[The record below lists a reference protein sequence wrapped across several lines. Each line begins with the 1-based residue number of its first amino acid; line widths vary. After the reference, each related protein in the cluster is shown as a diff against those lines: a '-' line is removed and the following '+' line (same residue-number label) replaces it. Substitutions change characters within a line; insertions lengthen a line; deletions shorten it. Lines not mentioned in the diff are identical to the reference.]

1 MTETGTAVSAERE
14 LSGHTRIS
22 TQALTSVARAAAAGV
37 FGVAPSSVRVSWADD
52 AGSLA
57 LSVSSPIS
65 VPSLAAVRRD
75 PDRVARTGGN
85 VADRAAAAKSGILT
99 QVEHLTG
106 SQLSRV
112 DIRISGI
119 HSTDEGRV
127 Q

>member
-1 MTETGTAVSAERE
+1 MTGIAVDSGRG

-22 TQALTSVARAAAAGV
+22 TQALTSVARAAAAAV
-37 FGVAPSSVRVSWADD
+37 FGVAPAAVRVSWSDD

-57 LSVSSPIS
+57 LNVSSPIS
-65 VPSLAAVRRD
+65 VPSLAAVRRQ
-75 PDRVARTGGN
+75 PGRVANTGGT
-85 VADRAAAAKSGILT
+85 VADRATAAKRGILE

-112 DIRISGI
+112 DVRISGI
-119 HSTDEGRV
+119 QSTNEGRV

>member
-1 MTETGTAVSAERE
+1 MTGTGTTVGAERG

-22 TQALTSVARAAAAGV
+22 TQALTSVARAAAADV
-37 FGVAPSSVRVSWADD
+37 FDVEPSSVRVSWMDD

-65 VPSLAAVRRD
+65 VPSLGAVRVH
-75 PDRVARTGGN
+75 PERVARTGGN
-85 VADRAAAAKSGILT
+85 IVDRATAAKSSILAK
-99 QVEHLTG
+99 VEHLTG
-106 SQLSRV
+106 SHLSRV

-119 HSTDEGRV
+119 RSTAEGRV

>member
-1 MTETGTAVSAERE
+1 VTGTVVDTERL

-22 TQALTSVARAAAAGV
+22 TQALTSVARAAAADV
-37 FGVAPSSVRVSWADD
+37 FDVAPPSVRVSWADD

-57 LSVSSPIS
+57 LSVASPIA
-65 VPSLAAVRRD
+65 VPSLGAVRRH
-75 PDRVARTGGN
+75 PERVANTGG
-85 VADRAAAAKSGILT
+85 AIAERASAAKLAILA
-99 QVEHLTG
+99 QVERLTG

-119 HSTDEGRV
+119 LPSDEGRV